1 MPHIIYIVGSHLN
14 SLSFICHAQAQSDR
28 LGVGQGQ
35 GQAQIVCMETKK
47 LIIPATTWFKAV
59 DGPFHACISIIVSRM
74 YMKLVA

>member
-35 GQAQIVCMETKK
+35 GQAQIV
-47 LIIPATTWFKAV
+47 
-59 DGPFHACISIIVSRM
+59 
-74 YMKLVA
+74 